1 MLVKNVLGEPYR
13 HAGQRGQDT
22 GEKASS
28 GRVHPPGTG
37 GCRGLV
43 APILLK
49 GSQTL
54 RCLVVLQD
62 VVFALLNGSREQ
74 LFNGI
79 PGREKNCLSRLWWS

>member
-1 MLVKNVLGEPYR
+1 MAVLVNNVLGEPYR

-28 GRVHPPGTG
+28 GWVHPPGTG
-37 GCRGLV
+37 GRRGLV

-49 GSQTL
+49 SSQTL

-62 VVFALLNGSREQ
+62 VIFALLDGGWEE

-79 PGREKNCLSRLWWS
+79 PGRGKPA